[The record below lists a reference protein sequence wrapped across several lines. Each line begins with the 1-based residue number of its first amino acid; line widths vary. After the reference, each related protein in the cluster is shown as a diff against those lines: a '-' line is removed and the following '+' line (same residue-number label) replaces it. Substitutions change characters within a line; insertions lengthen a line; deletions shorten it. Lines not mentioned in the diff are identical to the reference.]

1 MKKSALSKLSSL
13 QRKVETTLR
22 KFTGQSDFQRWG
34 NMDGLSK
41 SWDSRTLQ
49 IAKLIEPETSV
60 IEFGAGRLVL
70 KAALHESCSY
80 TPSDIVDRGEGTII
94 CDLNGEML
102 PLFQAYDVAVFSGV
116 LEYINDV
123 PRLIL
128 HLSNYVNV
136 ILASYA
142 VMEKNKSNRLSGGWV
157 NDYSL
162 NQFINVF
169 ENSGFHCVHSEEWQ
183 SQVIFKFLRK

>member
-41 SWDSRTLQ
+41 SWDSRTIQ

-70 KAALHESCSY
+70 KAALNESCSY
-80 TPSDIVDRGEGTII
+80 TPSDIVNRGEGTII
-94 CDLNGEML
+94 CDLNEEVL

-123 PRLIL
+123 PKLIL

-142 VMEKNKSNRLSGGWV
+142 VTEKNKSNRLSGGWV
-157 NDYSL
+157 NDYST

-169 ENSGFHCVHSEEWQ
+169 ENSGFHCVHTEEWK
-183 SQVIFKFLRK
+183 SQVIFKFLKK